1 MNGGMRDLSYGFF
14 FALALGL
21 VGCAEEG
28 PPSPPGGGGSGGTIT
43 PPPTGGSGGSGGS
56 AGAGGVGGTGGMGG
70 AAGAGGAGGM
80 GGAGGVGGV
89 VTTGSCDNESDFQA
103 LATFGS
109 GSPRT
114 LAASVALSECPNIPD
129 RSGFV
134 SCVAREFAGALT
146 QSISTE
152 CATCYGELAWCS
164 VPNSCNVAC
173 QNDACLTGCL
183 SCAGYEACVQ
193 ALSACT
199 GDVPQ
204 ECQET

>member
-1 MNGGMRDLSYGFF
+1 
-14 FALALGL
+14 
-21 VGCAEEG
+21 
-28 PPSPPGGGGSGGTIT
+28 
-43 PPPTGGSGGSGGS
+43 
-56 AGAGGVGGTGGMGG
+56 
-70 AAGAGGAGGM
+70 M
-80 GGAGGVGGV
+80 GGAGGTGGV
-89 VTTGSCDNESDFQA
+89 VSTGSCDNESDFQA

-114 LAASVALSECPNIPD
+114 LAASVANNDCSDQIANRE
-129 RSGFV
+129 GFV
-134 SCVAREFAGALT
+134 SCVAREFAGNLT

-164 VPNSCNVAC
+164 LPNCNVSC

-183 SCAGYEACVQ
+183 SCAGYDACVQ
-193 ALSACT
+193 ALGACT